1 MNKRLLNV
9 GLIVLIDM
17 LGFALIVPLL
27 TFYADSFGATELQT
41 GLLVSSYALMQMIGA
56 PILGRL
62 SDKYGRRP
70 VFLISIFGTFIGFL
84 ILGFANSLWWL
95 FASRILSG
103 LTAGNISVAQAYI
116 ADVTDEKNRARGMG
130 MIGAA
135 FGIGFILGPAIG
147 GTLSVYGFA
156 VPAFVAAGL
165 TFINLIA
172 VYFWLPE
179 SLTEERRAEL
189 ASQKKADVSI
199 KALIVA
205 LQRPLVGPLLWVRFG
220 FAVAFNSF
228 QTVFPLYV
236 LYKFDLNA
244 QQTGYILAYLGIVL
258 VIMQGGVI
266 GPLSERFKESNLLV
280 IFLTFAF
287 VGMIGW
293 TVTPS
298 VNLLLVAMFPMAIG
312 AGSFNALINSAIS
325 KAVTRDEIGGMLG
338 FGAGL
343 ESSTR
348 IVMPAL
354 ASYLLG
360 AYGTSTPGYLGSV
373 VMFIVV
379 VYAYVNLIL
388 RPRTV
393 DDRAV

>member
-27 TFYADSFGATELQT
+27 AYYADSFGATELQT
-41 GLLVSSYALMQMIGA
+41 GLLVSSYAFMQMLGA
-56 PILGRL
+56 PILGRI
-62 SDKYGRRP
+62 SDRFGRRP
-70 VFLISIFGTFIGFL
+70 VFLISIAGTFIGFL
-84 ILGFANSLWWL
+84 ILGFSNSLWML
-95 FASRILSG
+95 FLSRILSG

-165 TFINLIA
+165 TFINLLA

-179 SLTEERRAEL
+179 SLTDERRAEL
-189 ASQKKADVSI
+189 ASQTKADVSLA
-199 KALIVA
+199 ALLAA
-205 LQRPLVGPLLWVRFG
+205 LGRPLVGPLLWTRFG
-220 FAVAFNSF
+220 FAVAFNAF
-228 QTVFPLYV
+228 QTVFPLYA
-236 LYKFDLNA
+236 LKKFDLTA
-244 QQTGYILAYLGIVL
+244 QQTGYILAYVGVVL
-258 VIMQGGVI
+258 VVMQGGVI
-266 GPLSERFKESNLLV
+266 GPLAARFKESDLLTA
-280 IFLTFAF
+280 FLAFALA
-287 VGMIGW
+287 GMIGW
-293 TVTPS
+293 ALASS
-298 VNLLLVAMFPMAIG
+298 VPLLLAVLFPMAIG

-325 KAVTRDEIGGMLG
+325 KAVSPDEVGGMLG
-338 FGAGL
+338 FAAGL
-343 ESSTR
+343 ESGTR

-360 AYGTSTPGYLGSV
+360 AYGPSTPGYMGSV
-373 VMFIVV
+373 VLAVV
-379 VYAYVNLIL
+379 VAYAYVNLIL
-388 RPRTV
+388 RPQTA
-393 DDRAV
+393 DGG

>member
-147 GTLSVYGFA
+147 GTLSVYGFD

-165 TFINLIA
+165 TFINLLA
-172 VYFWLPE
+172 VFFWLPE

-189 ASQKKADVSI
+189 ASQKKADVSFG
-199 KALIVA
+199 ALFAA

-244 QQTGYILAYLGIVL
+244 QQTGYILAYLGVVL

-280 IFLTFAF
+280 IFLTFAL

-293 TVTPS
+293 AFTPS
-298 VNLLLVAMFPMAIG
+298 VTLLLVAMFPMAVG

-325 KAVTRDEIGGMLG
+325 KAVTREEIGGMLG
-338 FGAGL
+338 LGAGL

-348 IVMPAL
+348 VVMPAL

-360 AYGTSTPGYLGSV
+360 AYGPSAPGYLGSV
-373 VMFIVV
+373 VMAIVV
-379 VYAYVNLIL
+379 VYAYMNLIVSNQN
-388 RPRTV
+388 T
-393 DDRAV
+393 DRK

>member
-27 TFYADSFGATELQT
+27 TFFADTFGATPFQT
-41 GLLVSSYALMQMIGA
+41 GLLVATYAAMQMVAA
-56 PILGRL
+56 PILGRI
-62 SDKYGRRP
+62 SDRFGRRP
-70 VFLISIFGTFIGFL
+70 VFLISIFGTFIGFI

-95 FASRILSG
+95 FASRVLSG
-103 LTAGNISVAQAYI
+103 ITAGNISVAQAYI

-130 MIGAA
+130 MFGAA
-135 FGIGFILGPAIG
+135 FGIGFILGPALG
-147 GTLSVYGFA
+147 GMLSQFGFA
-156 VPAFVAAGL
+156 VPSFVSAGL
-165 TFINLIA
+165 AFINFLT

-189 ASQKKADVSI
+189 ASKKPVEI
-199 KALIVA
+199 NLNALLAA

-220 FAVAFNSF
+220 FSIAFNAF

-236 LYKFDLNA
+236 LYRFELNA
-244 QQTGYILAYLGIVL
+244 QQAGYILAYLGVVL

-266 GPLSERFKESNLLV
+266 GPLADRFNESKLLV
-280 IFLTFAF
+280 TFLAFAL

-293 TVTPS
+293 AIAPS
-298 VNLLLVAMFPMAIG
+298 VTVLLVAMFPMAVG
-312 AGSFNALINSAIS
+312 AGSFTSLINSAIS
-325 KAVTRDEIGGMLG
+325 KAVQPDEVGGMLG

-348 IVMPAL
+348 VVMPAL

-360 AYGTSTPGYLGSV
+360 AYGTSTPGYMGSV
-373 VMFIVV
+373 VLFVV
-379 VYAYVNLIL
+379 VIYAYIRLIA
-388 RPRTV
+388 RPDIASV
-393 DDRAV
+393 

>member
-165 TFINLIA
+165 TFINLLA
-172 VYFWLPE
+172 VFFWLPE

-189 ASQKKADVSI
+189 ASQKKADVSFG
-199 KALIVA
+199 ALFAA

-244 QQTGYILAYLGIVL
+244 QQTGYILAYLGVVL

-280 IFLTFAF
+280 IFLTFAL

-293 TVTPS
+293 AVTPS
-298 VNLLLVAMFPMAIG
+298 VTLLLVAMFPMAVG

-325 KAVTRDEIGGMLG
+325 KSVTREEIGGMLG
-338 FGAGL
+338 LGAGL

-348 IVMPAL
+348 VVMPAL

-360 AYGTSTPGYLGSV
+360 AYGPSAPGYLGSV
-373 VMFIVV
+373 VMAIVV
-379 VYAYVNLIL
+379 VYAYMNLIVSNQN
-388 RPRTV
+388 T
-393 DDRAV
+393 DRK

>member
-27 TFYADSFGATELQT
+27 TFFADSFGATEFQT

-70 VFLISIFGTFIGFL
+70 VFLISIAGTFIGFL

-130 MIGAA
+130 MFGAA

-147 GTLSVYGFA
+147 GMLSQFGFA
-156 VPAFVAAGL
+156 VPAFVAAAL
-165 TFINLIA
+165 AFINLLT
-172 VYFWLPE
+172 VFFWLPE

-189 ASQKKADVSI
+189 ASQKKTDVSLS
-199 KALIVA
+199 ALIAA
-205 LQRPLVGPLLWVRFG
+205 LKRPLVGPLLWVRFG

-236 LYKFDLNA
+236 LHKFGLNA

-280 IFLTFAF
+280 VFLTFALA
-287 VGMIGW
+287 GMIGW
-293 TVTPS
+293 AFTPNVT
-298 VNLLLVAMFPMAIG
+298 LLLAAMFPMAVG

-325 KAVTRDEIGGMLG
+325 KAVQPEEVGGMLG

-343 ESSTR
+343 ESATR
-348 IVMPAL
+348 VVMPAL

-360 AYGTSTPGYLGSV
+360 AYGPSTPGYMGSFV
-373 VMFIVV
+373 LAVVV

-388 RPRTV
+388 RPQTANGGR
-393 DDRAV
+393 